1 VTEGRARGRPRD
13 ARVEQAVIDATIAE
27 IDEKGLRN
35 ATMEAIALRAGIGK
49 ATLYRR
55 WPNKEALLY
64 FLADQLSEAYE
75 PLDTGDLRK
84 DLRSVFE
91 PLVTEVYQ
99 GPVATLMP
107 TFIAEAARDDR
118 IRHFVTDLIADR
130 RTGAKRVFARAK
142 RRGELRRGVD
152 ADVALDMMYG
162 ALEHRFLSQGTP
174 VTLALIDEVLDLA
187 LSGIQKPA

>member
-1 VTEGRARGRPRD
+1 VTEARPRGRPRD
-13 ARVEQAVIDATIAE
+13 ARVEQAVVDATIAE

-35 ATMEAIALRAGIGK
+35 ATMEGIAVRAGIGK

-64 FLADQLSEAYE
+64 FLSDQLSEAYE
-75 PLDTGDLRK
+75 PLDTGDLRQ

-91 PLVTEVYQ
+91 PLVTEVFQ

-107 TFIAEAARDDR
+107 TFVAEAARDER
-118 IRHFVTDLIADR
+118 IRSFVAAQIVDR
-130 RTGAKRVFARAK
+130 RTGARRALARAK

-152 ADVALDMMYG
+152 VDVALDMMYG
-162 ALEHRFLSQGTP
+162 ALEHRFLSQGKP
-174 VTLALIDEVLDLA
+174 VTLDLVDEVLDLGLA
-187 LSGIQKPA
+187 AIRKHP

>member
-13 ARVEQAVIDATIAE
+13 ARVEQAVIEATIAE

-99 GPVATLMP
+99 GPVATLMT
-107 TFIAEAARDDR
+107 TFIAEAARDER
-118 IRHFVTDLIADR
+118 IRHFVTELIAER

-152 ADVALDMMYG
+152 VDVALDMMYG